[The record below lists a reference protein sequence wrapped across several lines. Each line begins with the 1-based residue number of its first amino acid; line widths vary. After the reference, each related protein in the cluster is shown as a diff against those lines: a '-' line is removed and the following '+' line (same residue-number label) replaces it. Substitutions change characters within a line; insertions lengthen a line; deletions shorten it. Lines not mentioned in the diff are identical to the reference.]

1 VHLRAPSIDQGVQAG
16 LWGLFFGVFLW
27 AGLWA
32 VDVQKA
38 TAFIAGCLGGAAVF
52 LFVRHFGGD
61 APPADRR

>member
-1 VHLRAPSIDQGVQAG
+1 MDQGVQAG

-38 TAFIAGCLGGAAVF
+38 TAFIAARVN
-52 LFVRHFGGD
+52 
-61 APPADRR
+61 PEP